1 MHYSRRI
8 SWNRGLEKSPL
19 LHILQHTNNKKRN
32 IKELLVVA
40 DVFRLLCICVFSNRC
55 VLFHCLHSFIFPTY
69 AQEFSLRDFFS
80 FYMRMQYLILNY
92 EHYGQTTSLFI
103 LLSFYLLTDNDS
115 EYNNLQNNK
124 HNNITVDGSVKMV
137 IDVVSFIIFPF
148 IYA

>member
-8 SWNRGLEKSPL
+8 SWNRGSEKSPAL
-19 LHILQHTNNKKRN
+19 QILQHTNNKKRN
-32 IKELLVVA
+32 NTELLVVA
-40 DVFRLLCICVFSNRC
+40 DVFRLLCICVFSNRWFFRDTRRNFLC
-55 VLFHCLHSFIFPTY
+55 VII
-69 AQEFSLRDFFS
+69 S
-80 FYMRMQYLILNY
+80 FYIRTQYLIFNY

-124 HNNITVDGSVKMV
+124 HNNVTKDSSVKMV
-137 IDVVSFIIFPF
+137 IEVVSFIIFPF